1 MVYETADFV
10 IRQGDTAPRFSQ
22 ELPVDD
28 LTDAEVRLHLHGLTV
43 ADDRNLEAEV
53 DDSGDGSTVFY
64 DWQPEDT
71 ELAGYYSAEWQV
83 TFSDGKVQTF
93 PSGGVYLVQVVE
105 QVA

>member
-1 MVYETADFV
+1 VAYETADFV
-10 IRQGDTAPRFSQ
+10 IRQGDTAPRLSQ

-28 LTDAEVRLHLHGLTV
+28 LTDADVRLHLHGLTV
-43 ADDRNLEAEV
+43 VDDRDLEAEV
-53 DDSGDGSTVFY
+53 DDDGSTVFY
-64 DWQPEDT
+64 DWAPEDT

-83 TFSDGKVQTF
+83 TFADGKVQTF